1 MDSFVIFED
10 APSDGVWKAMIIK
23 AIIFVVLGIFCLAF
37 PFAALNLSAY
47 LLAFFLLVISIALI
61 FSGFS
66 AFGFFKRNW
75 LVVILG
81 IIGICLAI
89 YSFISPAFMASLVP
103 TEQEK
108 AP

>member
-47 LLAFFLLVISIALI
+47 LLAFFLIHHQIHIKHLITTNKKRSGLLISILI
-61 FSGFS
+61 
-66 AFGFFKRNW
+66 R
-75 LVVILG
+75 
-81 IIGICLAI
+81 CL
-89 YSFISPAFMASLVP
+89 
-103 TEQEK
+103 
-108 AP
+108 